1 MNSNNA
7 EFIWFDGEFKP
18 WDSVTVPIT
27 THAIHYGT
35 SVFEGIRGYSNDE
48 NLFVFKLREHM
59 QRLIHSAEVYSIN
72 SRFTVSEICSSTIE
86 LLKRNNIRKSCY
98 IRPLLFV
105 GLHGIDLNVTK
116 NSPSHLAIIA
126 FPFNR
131 YFPETGIKTCI
142 SSWRRINENST
153 PPMAKAGGNYIN
165 SVLATQECKR
175 NGYDESILL
184 DYQGNVSEA
193 PGENIF
199 LVRGNKIYTPP
210 LSDSVLEG
218 ITRDTAITLA
228 RNLGYE
234 VQERS
239 ITRTELYIADELF
252 VTGTAA
258 EITPIISVD
267 NHMVGSGQVGEITKK
282 ISDYYQ
288 KVVISQI
295 SEYREWLT
303 PVW

>member
-18 WDSVTVPIT
+18 WESVTVPIT

-48 NLFVFKLREHM
+48 NLFVFKLKEHM
-59 QRLIHSAEVYSIN
+59 QRLIQSAEVYSIN
-72 SRFTVSEICSSTIE
+72 SRYTVSEICSSTVE
-86 LLKRNNIRKSCY
+86 LLKKNNIRKSCY

-116 NSPSHLAIIA
+116 SSPSHLAIIA

-131 YFPETGIKTCI
+131 YFPETGIRTCI

-153 PPMAKAGGNYIN
+153 PPMAKAGGNYMN

-175 NGYDESILL
+175 NGFDESILL

-258 EITPIISVD
+258 EITPVISVD
-267 NHMVGSGQVGEITKK
+267 NHLVGSGQVGEITKK

-288 KVVISQI
+288 KAVTSQI